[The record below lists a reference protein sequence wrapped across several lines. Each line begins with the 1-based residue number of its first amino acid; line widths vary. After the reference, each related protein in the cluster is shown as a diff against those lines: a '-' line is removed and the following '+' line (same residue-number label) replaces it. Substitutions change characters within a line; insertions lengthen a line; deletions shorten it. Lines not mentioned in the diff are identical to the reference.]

1 MFGDITKRVILAYKA
16 DTASAAADI
25 KKLALTQK
33 EHAQA
38 MKKDLES
45 QNSELEAQIAK
56 YGKLAAKAAAV
67 YAGIKVSLDSME
79 FYYERNE
86 LREKAQ
92 GHSIEALRTAT
103 RGLVSE
109 TELLKLA
116 VTANNGVM
124 KASQTELITV
134 AKAMDV
140 FADRNYDAAKVTQD
154 FNEFLQTGKAKALK
168 DYGLQ
173 ITETRGSVEQFKEV
187 MEQLTV
193 VATDQAFIVND
204 SRDAWDQSKVS
215 MNDSVDSL
223 RETFGSFI
231 KEISPL
237 LTFAMDAVMEVVAA
251 IKLAIEGYRLILV
264 AAKELW
270 DYVAGGLAMW
280 GDSLRDAGE
289 FLGIIEETDTRVSG
303 MARSMALVNQTIAIA
318 VEAEK
323 HKLSLLEQQQIIMAT
338 MSIGSL
344 SPERMRA
351 AFKEIAAF
359 RKAYVHSTDIELTEM
374 DMLDIDGMNKKGGG
388 KRERPTYETEFV
400 DPAALREKFAAQDA
414 AITEA
419 MNESHALFVAEW
431 QELGFAG
438 QEHLLKA
445 VEVVGD
451 IREQYAQFHS
461 DQSQSVLRSMFGDPA
476 EINLYASG
484 LDMLKESGVAAFQA
498 MMTGSES
505 AGAAFKKM
513 LASNMMGLASEMFG
527 KSIYHGAMA
536 LGSLAMLD
544 GRGAAMHGAA
554 AGKYAAGAVLLGGI
568 AASMGAGAGASSSV
582 ASGSAGSSLPATA
595 SAGIAAPAGSSGNN
609 VTVLVGDDFADDS
622 PRKRQQRAERM
633 VQMGLRSSQQV
644 VFA

>member
-67 YAGIKVSLDSME
+67 YAGIKISLDSME

-124 KASQTELITV
+124 KASQAELITI

-215 MNDSVDSL
+215 MNDSIDSL

-237 LTFAMDAVMEVVAA
+237 LTFAIDAVMEVVAA
-251 IKLAIEGYRLILV
+251 IKLAVEGWRLIFV
-264 AAKELW
+264 AIKDMW

-280 GDSLRDAGE
+280 GDSIREAGE
-289 FLGIIEETDTRVSG
+289 FLGIVEEADTRVAG
-303 MARSMALVNQTIAIA
+303 MARSMALVNDAIAIGVA
-318 VEAEK
+318 AEK

-338 MSIGSL
+338 MSIGSM

-359 RKAYVHSTDIELTEM
+359 RKAYVHSTDIELTEK

-388 KRERPTYETEFV
+388 KRDKPTYETEFV
-400 DPAALREKFAAQDA
+400 DVAALREKFAAQDA

-431 QELGFAG
+431 QELGFVG

-445 VEVVGD
+445 VEVAGD
-451 IREQYAQFHS
+451 IREQYAEFSVHRT
-461 DQSQSVLRSMFGDPA
+461 QSVFREMFGEPQ
-476 EINLYASG
+476 EISLYTEGFNMLRDASV
-484 LDMLKESGVAAFQA
+484 SAFQA

-505 AGAAFKKM
+505 AGTAFKKVIAAQM
-513 LASNMMGLASEMFG
+513 MALASNMFG
-527 KSIYHGAMA
+527 KSIYHGVEA
-536 LGSLAMLD
+536 LAYLITGNF
-544 GRGAAMHGAA
+544 GAA
-554 AGKYAAGAVLLGGI
+554 AASGAVSAKYASGALLLGGI
-568 AASMGAGAGASSSV
+568 ASSMGAGAGASASV